1 MDATLPDISV
11 ALSSFSYSPISGPG
25 HLYKNRVTD
34 EDGMGGSGFRREF
47 HGTAT
52 RVLVKIAHLD

>member
-34 EDGMGGSGFRREF
+34 EDGMGGVWLQE
-47 HGTAT
+47 
-52 RVLVKIAHLD
+52 RVPRDSY

>member
-34 EDGMGGSGFRREF
+34 EDGMGGGLASGESST
-47 HGTAT
+47 GQ
-52 RVLVKIAHLD
+52 LLGSW